1 MKDWNVVLT
10 SQMGQENR
18 LMREISEYGEF
29 QFSGF
34 RAVIIGKVAD
44 PQEFL
49 ESLKHAWETQPFLPS
64 ILSTAVPVRVVF
76 PFTLD
81 NLMDRLK
88 QEALAFLPEIDEKR
102 FYVRVKRRGHKGEV
116 SSLEVEQTLDRFL
129 LEELA
134 ARGQQGRIDFHEP
147 EAILFIELLH
157 NQAGLTL
164 ITREMK
170 ERYPFIKVK

>member
-10 SQMGQENR
+10 SQMGQDHR
-18 LMREISEYGEF
+18 LMQEVSRYGEF
-29 QFSGF
+29 QFTGF

-44 PQEFL
+44 TQEFL
-49 ESLKHAWETQPFLPS
+49 ETLKRAWESQPFLPN

-76 PFTLD
+76 PFTLE
-81 NLMDRLK
+81 NLMDRLQ
-88 QEALAFLPEIDEKR
+88 QEALAFLPEIDGKP

-116 SSLEVEQTLDRFL
+116 SSLEVEQALDRFL
-129 LEELA
+129 LNELA

-147 EAILFIELLH
+147 EAILLVELLH
-157 NQAGLTL
+157 NQAGLAL